1 MPETERMEKGL
12 GYGSVSPVFTADL
25 GTRVQ
30 SPRLSEKLG
39 TVVCACNPSTGRQR
53 PAAPWAEHQAA
64 ERFCLKDQLV
74 ASWKTTPK
82 VAFCSPHVC
91 TQRGGGG
98 KEREE
103 KTIEWR
109 ALSDRGPL
117 KGLSSGQH
125 DRHLNLLPLTPNAW
139 QQGQWSATLA
149 LMSQW
154 KCSWNS
160 FVYIQANG
168 RRNWNNPFRSW
179 EAGGGVVTSNQSWK
193 TEV

>member
-109 ALSDRGPL
+109 ALSDGKQRAFERPL
-117 KGLSSGQH
+117 LWS
-125 DRHLNLLPLTPNAW
+125 AW
-139 QQGQWSATLA
+139 QTPELTALDAQCLATRTVKCYPCIDESVNMFLEF
-149 LMSQW
+149 LRLYSSQRQE
-154 KCSWNS
+154 KLK
-160 FVYIQANG
+160 
-168 RRNWNNPFRSW
+168 
-179 EAGGGVVTSNQSWK
+179 QSIRKLGSRWWCGH
-193 TEV
+193 